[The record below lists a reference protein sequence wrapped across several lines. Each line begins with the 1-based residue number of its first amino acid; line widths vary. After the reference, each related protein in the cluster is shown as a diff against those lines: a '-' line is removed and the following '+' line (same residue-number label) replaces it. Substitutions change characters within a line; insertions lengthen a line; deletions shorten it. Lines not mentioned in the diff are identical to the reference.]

1 MMDDLDFDNSATQ
14 KRMQVK
20 KRKASESSPAKSRNP
35 KPANND
41 KVPLSRSR
49 RRPAKN
55 QQRIE
60 RNKQRKR
67 QKVRS
72 RIRRLPKGS
81 LQNWLNCPPNIVTS
95 CPQTPWRD
103 NRSEPWM
110 FCLRVSLMRVKSFF
124 GVIFNFRCLSCVCH
138 QDLGAIAVVS
148 AATFSLSSC
157 AAFKLR
163 PSSCLKWTIQKYL

>member
-1 MMDDLDFDNSATQ
+1 MILHTHMRTYAHVCDYIFIVVGETDFSWTDQTTRLCDSKSKPAGPTMMDELDFDNSATQ
-14 KRMQVK
+14 KKWKWRSGK
-20 KRKASESSPAKSRNP
+20 LRNP
-35 KPANND
+35 VQRNPEIQSLRTMTKCL
-41 KVPLSRSR
+41 LSRSR

-110 FCLRVSLMRVKSFF
+110 FCLRV
-124 GVIFNFRCLSCVCH
+124 
-138 QDLGAIAVVS
+138 
-148 AATFSLSSC
+148 FSDAC
-157 AAFKLR
+157 
-163 PSSCLKWTIQKYL
+163 